1 MLFGHLS
8 TPAILHASVSE
19 KREKISLTLCGTFEE
34 TSHPQCCSLWKE
46 RYEQVNISFAE
57 SQPPHHT
64 WNCVKPSSSNI
75 HSCSIPVWLTG
86 TWHVFTGGLPRSLGS
101 LPTLHTADFT
111 LHTAGFTLHTYYFTL
126 HTFHFTLLISNCT
139 LLITHCWFHTVNLLF
154 HTAHFS
160 FHTAD
165 FTLHTYYF
173 TLHTFYF
180 TLTDYKFTLHAPCFI
195 LHTAHY
201 TLDTLRKLFVW
212 LKNGHNSAQSFPS
225 VAPPNTLQT
234 APGGSS
240 LFINDETFTLQNQ
253 FCYNHH
259 RACRN
264 FRVLLILPTGDAGS
278 FDIVCCRSW
287 RVSSDIVWRSCR
299 VHLKYAAGYEG
310 FFWHCLQE
318 LQGYSKIVCMSCRV
332 ITKLALWLIQYIIS
346 YVCGIFYLLF
356 FGIFWYVSLLSFTK
370 VESKID

>member
-1 MLFGHLS
+1 M
-8 TPAILHASVSE
+8 
-19 KREKISLTLCGTFEE
+19 
-34 TSHPQCCSLWKE
+34 
-46 RYEQVNISFAE
+46 NISFAE

-64 WNCVKPSSSNI
+64 WYCVKPSSSNI

-86 TWHVFTGGLPRSLGS
+86 TWHFFTGGLPRSLGS

-126 HTFHFTLLISNCT
+126 HTFHFTL
-139 LLITHCWFHTVNLLF
+139 
-154 HTAHFS
+154 
-160 FHTAD
+160 
-165 FTLHTYYF
+165 
-173 TLHTFYF
+173 
-180 TLTDYKFTLHAPCFI
+180 TDYKFTLHAPCFI

-212 LKNGHNSAQSFPS
+212 LKNGHNSAKSFPS

-278 FDIVCCRSW
+278 SDIVCCRSW
-287 RVSSDIVWRSCR
+287 RVSSDIFWRSCR

-310 FFWHCLQE
+310 IFWHCLQ
-318 LQGYSKIVCMSCRV
+318 
-332 ITKLALWLIQYIIS
+332 
-346 YVCGIFYLLF
+346 
-356 FGIFWYVSLLSFTK
+356 
-370 VESKID
+370 